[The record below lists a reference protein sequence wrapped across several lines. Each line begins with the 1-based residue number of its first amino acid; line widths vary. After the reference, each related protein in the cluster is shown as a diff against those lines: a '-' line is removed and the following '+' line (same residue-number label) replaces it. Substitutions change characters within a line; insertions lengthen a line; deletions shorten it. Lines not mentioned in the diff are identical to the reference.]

1 MTDKLTHEIAETVVH
16 DKPLEIVNRLPDNVE
31 SREARRLIDVVTDL
45 VHHSLEKAPHE
56 PAD

>member
-16 DKPLEIVNRLPDNVE
+16 DKPLEVISKLPDNIE

-45 VHHSLEKAPHE
+45 VHHSLEKAPRP